1 MTRWLFAALLLVV
14 LPVQADPQIVSKRIE
29 MRQAMDD
36 LAIAAANHGMQLVK
50 VQPIDQAL
58 VKRGFDNPHVR
69 LIFINSEVAVRWAEA
84 ADTRLLNLL
93 PMRFVLLQQGDLITV
108 MVDDLASW
116 KGIFKDS
123 PGLGVLNA
131 WEVELR
137 EVLADFMAQ

>member
-1 MTRWLFAALLLVV
+1 MTRLGVLCICLLATAAW
-14 LPVQADPQIVSKRIE
+14 AEPQWVSKRVE

-36 LAIAAANHGMQLVK
+36 LALAAANHGMQLVK

-58 VKRGFDNPHVR
+58 VKRGYDNPHLR
-69 LIFINSEVAVRWAEA
+69 LVFIGSDVAVRWAEA

-93 PMRFVLLQQGDLITV
+93 PLRFALIQQGDQVIV
-108 MVDDLASW
+108 MTDDLEPW
-116 KGIFKDS
+116 KPYFKDS
-123 PGLGVLNA
+123 PGLTVLRA

>member
-1 MTRWLFAALLLVV
+1 MRHWLFALCV
-14 LPVQADPQIVSKRIE
+14 LFAASAQADPQWVSKRVE

-36 LAIAAANHGMQLVK
+36 LSLAAANHGMQLVK

-69 LIFINSEVAVRWAEA
+69 LVFIGSEVAVRWAEA

-93 PMRFVLLQQGDLITV
+93 PMRFVLLQQGDQVIV
-108 MVDDLASW
+108 MTDDLEPW
-116 KGIFKDS
+116 KPHFQDS
-123 PGLGVLNA
+123 PGLKVLQA

-137 EVLADFMAQ
+137 EVLADFLAQ